1 MKTRF
6 YKILYKHQQVVYVGV
21 TTRTV
26 AQRFREHIKSK
37 HLNPEIYSAIQFD
50 EIEHPNITSMEEYYN
65 EYHKVKALE
74 QKYIKE
80 ELEKGSPLLNI
91 SVGGEWGSKILSDIL
106 KEQFFETYGSY
117 DGFEKWIK
125 HKRKTKAWLYH
136 WLDVK
141 TRIKT
146 KIWIKQ
152 WVYNSLQNKT
162 KNWIKNWI
170 DGKNRNKT
178 KKWLRKWISGRSI
191 NKTKYWIKHW
201 IIDRKINKTKKW
213 LRKWISGRSTN
224 KTKVWI
230 RNWINNRSTNKTK
243 KWLRS
248 WIGNN
253 SVNKT
258 KKWLRSWIN
267 HRK

>member
-117 DGFEKWIK
+117 DGYKKWV
-125 HKRKTKAWLYH
+125 KRE
-136 WLDVK
+136 LDK
-141 TRIKT
+141 RFKF
-146 KIWIKQ
+146 
-152 WVYNSLQNKT
+152 
-162 KNWIKNWI
+162 
-170 DGKNRNKT
+170 
-178 KKWLRKWISGRSI
+178 KKWLTNWIL
-191 NKTKYWIKHW
+191 NT
-201 IIDRKINKTKKW
+201 TQP
-213 LRKWISGRSTN
+213 
-224 KTKVWI
+224 KTKVWL
-230 RNWINNRSTNKTK
+230 RHWIHHKSENVTK
-243 KWLRS
+243 VWLRS
-248 WIGNN
+248 WIR
-253 SVNKT
+253 SKTKNKT
-258 KKWLRSWIN
+258 KSWIQHWIS
-267 HRK
+267 HRKENKTKTWIQHWIFHKTENKTKTWLNNWIYNTLNNKNKFDKLN